1 MMKVIKF
8 NNFNVINEADASP
21 VNTTTVDTS
30 TEQMKL
36 TTTVYNKY
44 KNRVVAM
51 FTNVKEGTDINK
63 TFQDFISTLPDSE
76 KEASDLLRTLFETE
90 KIKYDIKN
98 LETQKKTIQDQIDD
112 RMKKLT
118 DIKSEMNK

>member
-1 MMKVIKF
+1 MKVIKF
-8 NNFNVINEADASP
+8 NNFNTINEADVPGTQTTP
-21 VNTTTVDTS
+21 VNNS
-30 TEQMKL
+30 MEQMKL

-51 FTNVKEGTDINK
+51 FTNVKEGSDVNK
-63 TFQDFISTLPDSE
+63 TFQDFISALPDTE

-90 KIKYDIKN
+90 KIKYDIQN

-118 DIKSEMNK
+118 DIKSEMAK